1 MSEGYYRFPTIC
13 GDRVAFICEDDLW
26 AVPASGG
33 VARRLTSNLGAV
45 SRAFFSPDGALLA
58 FTGRE
63 EGPPE
68 VYVMPADGGEARRL
82 THLGAMSSVEGWTP
96 DGSKIVFSSNARQ
109 PMGRIRVL
117 YTIDRNGASLPQQI
131 PVGPATTLA
140 YGPEGA
146 LVIGRNAGDPA
157 RWKRYHGGTAGEL
170 WIDRKGDGQFRPLIR
185 LKGNLASPMW
195 IGGRVYFLSDHEGI
209 GNLYSCTP
217 AGKGLRR
224 HTDCEEFYLRFPS
237 TDGRRVVYHAG
248 ADLFVYDPAVEQAS
262 CLLDRQAG
270 RLPHTA
276 DASTRIE
283 ARLHSPRIQCSRKF
297 VPAEKYLDDYAPH
310 PKGHSAAVTSRGKL
324 FSMALWEGPV
334 NQHESH
340 VGSAAFR
347 PSSAQDTTPETIRA
361 EARTTNE
368 ARHRLAQWL
377 HDGER
382 LVAVTDATGEERLQI
397 HRADL
402 SEPPVLL
409 DALDIGHPYN
419 LNVSP
424 KADLVAL
431 SNHRC
436 ELLVVDL
443 AKREMKVAD
452 RSTNGPI
459 SGGAWSADG
468 RWLAYSFGVTP
479 QTRCLKLYDTQ
490 AGTTHEITKA
500 VLFDVEP
507 AFDPDGKYLY
517 FLGFRELD
525 PVYDNLHFD
534 LNFPR
539 GMRPYLITLR
549 KDLPSPFVPVPRA
562 PGEKPDE
569 KKNGEAK
576 KREGEAPAEPK
587 EEKPVQIDLDGIEHR
602 IVAFP
607 VPLGRYGQIAGL
619 GGGRVLFTSFPVEG
633 TLNHNWFAAE
643 PTAKGTLEM
652 FDFDKQEKQTLVSAM
667 SDFALSEDGKTML
680 YRAARRLRALKAGEK
695 PDEKVESEGPGRK
708 SGWLDLARLK
718 VSVVPLDEWRQ
729 MFREAW
735 RLQRDHFWT
744 PDMSKV
750 DWERVYARYLPLVDR
765 IGTRAEFSDLMW
777 EVQGELGTSHAYEF
791 GGDYRP
797 QPDYGQGHLGADFEH
812 DPAAGGYRV
821 TRIIRGDS
829 WNPDADSPLNA
840 PGINVQ
846 PGDVLTAIGGRPLGP
861 DLPPGRLLV
870 NQAGSEVLL
879 TFAAREGEAPAE
891 PSSSGDAVPR
901 SACPTVPAEDT
912 AGQASRGTTE
922 PTKPR
927 TVAVKAL
934 RGEEAARYRQWV
946 ETHRERV
953 HRETAGRVGYV
964 HIPDMGPRGFAEF
977 HRLYLTEYGR
987 DALIVDVRYNGG
999 GHVSQLLLEKLAR
1012 RRVGYDLPRWGS
1024 PDPYPAY
1031 SVIGPIVAIT
1041 NESAG
1046 SDGDIFSHCF
1056 KLMKL
1061 GTLIGKRT
1069 WGGVIGIGPRSS
1081 FVDGGLT
1088 TQPEYSFWFKDVGW
1102 GVENYG
1108 TDPDIEVDNKPQ
1120 DYAAGRDPQLER
1132 AIRLILRQL
1141 KAHPPER
1148 PDFSRRPDLSL
1159 PKLPP
1164 R

>member
-13 GDRVAFICEDDLW
+13 GERVAFICEDDLW
-26 AVPASGG
+26 VVPASGG

-45 SRAFFSPDGALLA
+45 SRAFFSPDGSLLA

-68 VYVMPADGGEARRL
+68 VYVMPAEGGEATRL

-109 PMGRIRVL
+109 PMGRIRAL
-117 YTIDRNGASLPQQI
+117 YTILLKGEGASLPEQI

-157 RWKRYHGGTAGEL
+157 RWKRYRGGTAGEL

-185 LKGNLASPMW
+185 LKGNLACPMW
-195 IGGRVYFLSDHEGI
+195 IAGRIYFLSDHEGV

-217 AGKGLRR
+217 TGRGLRR

-248 ADLFVYDPAVEQAS
+248 ADLFLYDPAVEQAS

-270 RLPHTA
+270 RLPHAT
-276 DASTRIE
+276 DASTKIE
-283 ARLHSPRIQCSRKF
+283 VECHSPRIQCSRKF
-297 VPAEKYLDDYAPH
+297 VPADKYLDDYAPH

-324 FSMALWEGPV
+324 FSMALWEGPA
-334 NQHESH
+334 NQHESPEGT
-340 VGSAAFR
+340 GSF
-347 PSSAQDTTPETIRA
+347 SALGEGACPPIGRRGQAPRSKTNVEPVPQGIRA
-361 EARTTNE
+361 EARTPNA

-409 DALDIGHPYN
+409 DTLDIGHPYN
-419 LNVSP
+419 LSVSP
-424 KADLVAL
+424 KTDLVAL

-436 ELLVVDL
+436 ELVVADL
-443 AKREMKVAD
+443 ARREMKVVD
-452 RSTNGPI
+452 RSKNGPI
-459 SGGAWSADG
+459 SGGAWSPDG
-468 RWLAYSFGVTP
+468 RWLAYSFAATP
-479 QTRCLKLYDTQ
+479 QTRCLKLYDANSGETR
-490 AGTTHEITKA
+490 EITKS
-500 VLFDVEP
+500 VLYDVEP

-517 FLGFRELD
+517 FLGFRDLD

-562 PGEKPDE
+562 PGEKPEE
-569 KKNGEAK
+569 KKDDADTKKKGKKGKEKKDEAK
-576 KREGEAPAEPK
+576 
-587 EEKPVQIDLDGIEHR
+587 PVEIDLDGIEHR

-619 GGGRVLFTSFPVEG
+619 DGGRVLFTSFPVEG
-633 TLNHNWFAAE
+633 TLDRTWFGAE

-652 FDFDKQEKQTLVSAM
+652 FEFDKQEKQTLLTQI
-667 SDFALSEDGKTML
+667 SDFALSEDGKTIL

-695 PDEKVESEGPGRK
+695 PDEKLDKEGPGRK

-718 VSVVPLDEWRQ
+718 VSVAPLDEWRQ

-744 PDMSKV
+744 EDMSKV
-750 DWERVYARYLPLVDR
+750 DWDRVYSRYLPLLDR

-777 EVQGELGTSHAYEF
+777 EMQGELGTSHAYEF

-797 QPDYGQGHLGADFEH
+797 QPDYGQGHLGADLEY
-812 DPAAGGYRV
+812 DAAAGGYRITHV
-821 TRIIRGDS
+821 VRGDS
-829 WNPDADSPLNA
+829 WNPDGDSPLNA
-840 PGINVQ
+840 PGINIQ

-861 DLPPGRLLV
+861 ELPPGRLLV

-879 TFAAREGEAPAE
+879 TFADPK
-891 PSSSGDAVPR
+891 
-901 SACPTVPAEDT
+901 
-912 AGQASRGTTE
+912 
-922 PTKPR
+922 KPR

-934 RGEEAARYRQWV
+934 KGEEAARYREWV
-946 ETHRERV
+946 ETNRQRV
-953 HRETAGRVGYV
+953 HRETGDRVGYV
-964 HIPDMGPRGFAEF
+964 HVPDMGPRGFAEF
-977 HRLYLTEYGR
+977 HRLYLTEYDR

-1031 SVIGPIVAIT
+1031 SVLGPIVAIT

-1069 WGGVIGIGPRSS
+1069 WGGVIGISPRSS

-1148 PDFSRRPDLSL
+1148 PDFSLRPNLSL

-1164 R
+1164 RPC